1 MSTDNSAKTT
11 VTSPN
16 VVVVPANDQNQPQQ
30 SQPAHSSR
38 VSPSPGSV
46 PRVPRAASVD
56 RYPVVHPNEFAE
68 PPKPTVISPLA
79 INAWRQSG
87 VISGK

>member
-16 VVVVPANDQNQPQQ
+16 VVVVPINDQNQPQQ
-30 SQPAHSSR
+30 SQAAHSSR
-38 VSPSPGSV
+38 VSPSPGSI
-46 PRVPRAASVD
+46 PRLVRAASAE

-68 PPKPTVISPLA
+68 PPKPTVISPVA